1 MSKESYDRARA
12 EYMESHNRK
21 DRVLAVCLFTVY
33 IDGYLTAKRNYNWE
47 PGNVFLAVRSLIKNE
62 GYDMQQVNAFCD
74 SVQAGLTAP
83 TLRVY
88 ARYAARVFYN
98 LQLYVCAGKL
108 TKASFLD
115 AFNELPQIEN
125 AGAILRAAFREAEHA
140 LITLPRTTIS
150 KKETVADA
158 THSS

>member
-1 MSKESYDRARA
+1 MSRAAYDRARA

-88 ARYAARVFYN
+88 ARYAARAFYY
-98 LQLYVCAGKL
+98 LQLYVCAGTL
-108 TKASFLD
+108 TKVSFLD
-115 AFNELPQIEN
+115 AFDELPPIEN
-125 AGAILRAAFREAEHA
+125 AGATLRAAFREAEHA
-140 LITLPRTTIS
+140 LIILPRTTLS

-158 THSS
+158 PHSS

>member
-1 MSKESYDRARA
+1 MSRAAYDRARA
-12 EYMESHNRK
+12 AYIKSHSRAE
-21 DRVLAVCLFTVY
+21 RVLAVCLFTVY

-62 GYDMQQVNAFCD
+62 GYDMQQVNTFCD
-74 SVQAGLTAP
+74 SIQAGLTAP

-88 ARYAARVFYN
+88 ARYAARAFYY

-115 AFNELPQIEN
+115 AFDELPQLEN
-125 AGAILRAAFREAEHA
+125 AGTTLRAAFREAEHA
-140 LITLPRTTIS
+140 LITLPRITIS
-150 KKETVADA
+150 KKETVPE
-158 THSS
+158 SE